1 MPGMGDIALVAGSEG
16 PSRATRV
23 LDGQG
28 VVFEAPN
35 LSSFFFLFAQGES
48 VGSRPREASKPA
60 DRSSKLNSARGFRN
74 KLAGTRRYR
83 QRWCKESQ
91 GRIYEGGG
99 WLGERRPLRKHTKW
113 RDDHR
118 RWRGTN
124 VTVLCERRLLGAVG
138 YRWPR
143 DQVRKESWQRRESW
157 DMGGKRK
164 DQTTETWADLAD
176 AGGG

>member
-48 VGSRPREASKPA
+48 VGSRPGEASKPA

-83 QRWCKESQ
+83 QR
-91 GRIYEGGG
+91 
-99 WLGERRPLRKHTKW
+99 
-113 RDDHR
+113 
-118 RWRGTN
+118 
-124 VTVLCERRLLGAVG
+124 
-138 YRWPR
+138 
-143 DQVRKESWQRRESW
+143 
-157 DMGGKRK
+157 
-164 DQTTETWADLAD
+164 
-176 AGGG
+176 